1 MAKNIEPKLKKIGD
15 YLKLEE
21 DTVFTI
27 PEYQRA
33 YSWGI
38 DNCDKLWQDINDFV
52 ESESKDRYF
61 FGTII
66 INCQDNDTKYGLI
79 DGQQRTTTFLLLL
92 KALLVR
98 INIAIER
105 TASDED
111 SASLC
116 RGLQERRRRIMGIL
130 YKAETE
136 DISDKPDAAKDA
148 EICRRGIILEN
159 FSINEQY
166 KTELSTILQAT
177 DYASAE
183 ARVIKIKYKQ
193 KDNRY
198 TNFFR
203 NFKFFYGNISEL
215 SDSQLNS
222 IAKSITDNCEVIEIK
237 SWQVEQA
244 ITMFNSLNSD
254 GLPLY
259 DSDIISAK
267 LYAEAEKRGKEKEFA
282 DLWKQLNN
290 CINELESTRIA
301 DINSILMA
309 RFLNAGEYKFFPEVI
324 LAANLTDGT
333 KDFDELTLFHE
344 SLQSGQT
351 WNKSIGNFQFNI
363 SRHASKNVLNQYDRL
378 PRIERIYLAHIKFDE
393 SVCELMR
400 IDGNHRLSAAD
411 DVPIDFTLPFCLLL
425 FRNPS
430 ENDQFTRAIFHN
442 INAKQ
447 IPLKLEE
454 NLKVILESPQ
464 VFSDDTLIR
473 DPSFGWKYYLARKT
487 LQSVDFSYFPA
498 ISSYISQAKCSFF
511 VDLFGFLL
519 KNQSVEENDSA
530 ISKVRTQLVE
540 VERALIESEITATT
554 TNIAVIGALAYYRL
568 TNESKYR
575 GFLSWIK
582 KNNIGNVEKLHIDD
596 VINLYDEIYKYVP
609 KKVFLARWYPAETDA
624 EYKQS
629 VYRIDAIKEVID
641 ELGLQ
646 LTDLGT
652 RDTGTFD
659 IREVMYHDIRE
670 CDIFIA
676 DLTGARHNV
685 MIEVGYALKHIDT
698 GRMVFYFQETDS
710 CKNVPFDVNHF
721 SYDKIE
727 DSVEIKAKTK
737 ARIMKILE
745 QAKNGEI

>member
-61 FGTII
+61 FGTVI

-105 TASDED
+105 TTSDED

-148 EICRRGIILEN
+148 EICHHEIILEN

-183 ARVIKIKYKQ
+183 ARVIKIKYRQ
-193 KDNRY
+193 KDNKY

-203 NFKFFYGNISEL
+203 NFKFFYGKISEL

-301 DINSILMA
+301 DINSILMQYMYYIRTINKETISETGA
-309 RFLNAGEYKFFPEVI
+309 INVTTPGLRRYFTEINKMPITDPIGMCSDMVKLAKVWKKVSEYPQMKVLLKFNENAKLFLASYFFRFDEDNITEEHIEPILECLLRLFSLLELVDVGYSSKYFKTFLFGAEAKLVSKSTTVDEITQDFNEHICSNWDKETIWAALHDYDGNMLVYLNEFLFAKEKGLSFT
-324 LAANLTDGT
+324 LGT
-333 KDFDELTLFHE
+333 KYDIEHIMPY
-344 SLQSGQT
+344 SGNNLQEIRKDAEIDSEEEFYGVV
-351 WNKSIGNFQFNI
+351 NKLGNKILLEEKINRAIGN
-363 SRHASKNVLNQYDRL
+363 
-378 PRIERIYLAHIKFDE
+378 EW
-393 SVCELMR
+393 
-400 IDGNHRLSAAD
+400 
-411 DVPIDFTLPFCLLL
+411 
-425 FRNPS
+425 FRTKVS
-430 ENDQFTRAIFHN
+430 T
-442 INAKQ
+442 
-447 IPLKLEE
+447 KLE
-454 NLKVILESPQ
+454 NKTGYIDS
-464 VFSDDTLIR
+464 
-473 DPSFGWKYYLARKT
+473 KYPIA
-487 LQSVDFSYFPA
+487 
-498 ISSYISQAKCSFF
+498 
-511 VDLFGFLL
+511 
-519 KNQSVEENDSA
+519 
-530 ISKVRTQLVE
+530 
-540 VERALIESEITATT
+540 RAL
-554 TNIAVIGALAYYRL
+554 V
-568 TNESKYR
+568 SKYQ
-575 GFLSWIK
+575 SANKPYWK
-582 KNNIGNVEKLHIDD
+582 KDD
-596 VINLYDEIYKYVP
+596 IMS
-609 KKVFLARWYPAETDA
+609 ATDKA
-624 EYKQS
+624 S
-629 VYRIDAIKEVID
+629 DRIV
-641 ELGLQ
+641 
-646 LTDLGT
+646 
-652 RDTGTFD
+652 RF
-659 IREVMYHDIRE
+659 
-670 CDIFIA
+670 IF
-676 DLTGARHNV
+676 
-685 MIEVGYALKHIDT
+685 
-698 GRMVFYFQETDS
+698 
-710 CKNVPFDVNHF
+710 
-721 SYDKIE
+721 
-727 DSVEIKAKTK
+727 
-737 ARIMKILE
+737 
-745 QAKNGEI
+745 GE

>member
-203 NFKFFYGNISEL
+203 NFKFFYGKISEL

-301 DINSILMA
+301 DINSILMQYMYYIRTVNKETISETGA
-309 RFLNAGEYKFFPEVI
+309 INVTTPGLRRYFTEVNKMPITDPIGMCSDMVKLGKVWKKVSEYPQMKVLLKFNENTKLFLASYFFRFDEDNITEELVEPILECLLRLFSLLELVDVGYSSKYFKTFLFGAEVKLVSKSTTVDAITQDFNEHIRSNWDEETIWAALHDYDGNVLVYLNEFLFAKEKGLSFT
-324 LAANLTDGT
+324 LGT
-333 KDFDELTLFHE
+333 KYDIEHIMPY
-344 SLQSGQT
+344 SGNNLQEIRKDAEIDSEEEFYGVV
-351 WNKSIGNFQFNI
+351 NKLGNKILLEEKINRAIGN
-363 SRHASKNVLNQYDRL
+363 
-378 PRIERIYLAHIKFDE
+378 EW
-393 SVCELMR
+393 
-400 IDGNHRLSAAD
+400 
-411 DVPIDFTLPFCLLL
+411 
-425 FRNPS
+425 FRTKVS
-430 ENDQFTRAIFHN
+430 T
-442 INAKQ
+442 
-447 IPLKLEE
+447 KLE
-454 NLKVILESPQ
+454 NKTGYIDS
-464 VFSDDTLIR
+464 
-473 DPSFGWKYYLARKT
+473 KYPIA
-487 LQSVDFSYFPA
+487 
-498 ISSYISQAKCSFF
+498 
-511 VDLFGFLL
+511 
-519 KNQSVEENDSA
+519 
-530 ISKVRTQLVE
+530 
-540 VERALIESEITATT
+540 RAL
-554 TNIAVIGALAYYRL
+554 V
-568 TNESKYR
+568 SKYQ
-575 GFLSWIK
+575 SANKPYWK
-582 KNNIGNVEKLHIDD
+582 KDD
-596 VINLYDEIYKYVP
+596 IMS
-609 KKVFLARWYPAETDA
+609 ATDKA
-624 EYKQS
+624 S
-629 VYRIDAIKEVID
+629 DRIVS
-641 ELGLQ
+641 
-646 LTDLGT
+646 
-652 RDTGTFD
+652 F
-659 IREVMYHDIRE
+659 
-670 CDIFIA
+670 IF
-676 DLTGARHNV
+676 
-685 MIEVGYALKHIDT
+685 
-698 GRMVFYFQETDS
+698 
-710 CKNVPFDVNHF
+710 
-721 SYDKIE
+721 
-727 DSVEIKAKTK
+727 
-737 ARIMKILE
+737 
-745 QAKNGEI
+745 GE

>member
-203 NFKFFYGNISEL
+203 NFKFFYGKISEL

-301 DINSILMA
+301 DINSILMQYMYYIRTVNKETISETGA
-309 RFLNAGEYKFFPEVI
+309 INVTTPGLRRYFTEVNKMPITDPIGMCSDMVKLVKVWKKVSEYPQMKVLLKFNENTKLFLASYFFRFDENNITEELVEPILECLLRLFSLLELVDVGYSSKYFKTFLFGAEVKLVSKSTTVDAITQDFNEHIRSNWDKETIWAALHDYDGNVLVYLNEFLFAKEKGLSFT
-324 LAANLTDGT
+324 LGT
-333 KDFDELTLFHE
+333 KYDIEHIMPY
-344 SLQSGQT
+344 SGNNLQEIRKDAEIDSEEEFYGVV
-351 WNKSIGNFQFNI
+351 NKLGNKILLEEKINRAIGN
-363 SRHASKNVLNQYDRL
+363 
-378 PRIERIYLAHIKFDE
+378 EW
-393 SVCELMR
+393 
-400 IDGNHRLSAAD
+400 
-411 DVPIDFTLPFCLLL
+411 
-425 FRNPS
+425 FRTKVS
-430 ENDQFTRAIFHN
+430 T
-442 INAKQ
+442 
-447 IPLKLEE
+447 KLE
-454 NLKVILESPQ
+454 NKTGYIDS
-464 VFSDDTLIR
+464 
-473 DPSFGWKYYLARKT
+473 KYPIA
-487 LQSVDFSYFPA
+487 
-498 ISSYISQAKCSFF
+498 
-511 VDLFGFLL
+511 
-519 KNQSVEENDSA
+519 
-530 ISKVRTQLVE
+530 
-540 VERALIESEITATT
+540 RAL
-554 TNIAVIGALAYYRL
+554 V
-568 TNESKYR
+568 SKYQ
-575 GFLSWIK
+575 SANKPYWK
-582 KNNIGNVEKLHIDD
+582 KDDIMSATEKASD
-596 VINLYDEIYKYVP
+596 
-609 KKVFLARWYPAETDA
+609 
-624 EYKQS
+624 
-629 VYRIDAIKEVID
+629 RIVS
-641 ELGLQ
+641 
-646 LTDLGT
+646 
-652 RDTGTFD
+652 F
-659 IREVMYHDIRE
+659 
-670 CDIFIA
+670 IF
-676 DLTGARHNV
+676 
-685 MIEVGYALKHIDT
+685 
-698 GRMVFYFQETDS
+698 
-710 CKNVPFDVNHF
+710 
-721 SYDKIE
+721 
-727 DSVEIKAKTK
+727 
-737 ARIMKILE
+737 
-745 QAKNGEI
+745 GE

>member
-92 KALLVR
+92 KSLLVR

-203 NFKFFYGNISEL
+203 NFKFFYGKISEL

-301 DINSILMA
+301 DINSILMQYMYYIRTVNKETISETGA
-309 RFLNAGEYKFFPEVI
+309 INVTTPGLRRYFTEVNKMPITDPIGMCSDMVKLVKVWKKVSEYPQMKVLLKFSENTKLFLASYFFRFDEDNITEELVEPILECLLRLFSLLELVDVGYSSKYFKTFLFGAEVKLVSKSTTVDAITQDFNEHIRSNWDKETIWAALHDYDGNVLVYLNEFLFAKEKGLSFT
-324 LAANLTDGT
+324 LGT
-333 KDFDELTLFHE
+333 KYDIEHIMPY
-344 SLQSGQT
+344 SGNNLQEIRKDAEIDSEEEFYGVV
-351 WNKSIGNFQFNI
+351 NKLGNKILLEEKINRAIGN
-363 SRHASKNVLNQYDRL
+363 
-378 PRIERIYLAHIKFDE
+378 EW
-393 SVCELMR
+393 
-400 IDGNHRLSAAD
+400 
-411 DVPIDFTLPFCLLL
+411 
-425 FRNPS
+425 FRTKVS
-430 ENDQFTRAIFHN
+430 T
-442 INAKQ
+442 
-447 IPLKLEE
+447 KLE
-454 NLKVILESPQ
+454 NKTGYIDS
-464 VFSDDTLIR
+464 
-473 DPSFGWKYYLARKT
+473 KYPIA
-487 LQSVDFSYFPA
+487 
-498 ISSYISQAKCSFF
+498 
-511 VDLFGFLL
+511 
-519 KNQSVEENDSA
+519 
-530 ISKVRTQLVE
+530 
-540 VERALIESEITATT
+540 RAL
-554 TNIAVIGALAYYRL
+554 V
-568 TNESKYR
+568 SKYQ
-575 GFLSWIK
+575 SANKPYWK
-582 KNNIGNVEKLHIDD
+582 KDD
-596 VINLYDEIYKYVP
+596 IMS
-609 KKVFLARWYPAETDA
+609 ATDKA
-624 EYKQS
+624 S
-629 VYRIDAIKEVID
+629 DRIV
-641 ELGLQ
+641 
-646 LTDLGT
+646 
-652 RDTGTFD
+652 RF
-659 IREVMYHDIRE
+659 
-670 CDIFIA
+670 IF
-676 DLTGARHNV
+676 
-685 MIEVGYALKHIDT
+685 
-698 GRMVFYFQETDS
+698 
-710 CKNVPFDVNHF
+710 
-721 SYDKIE
+721 
-727 DSVEIKAKTK
+727 
-737 ARIMKILE
+737 
-745 QAKNGEI
+745 GE

>member
-166 KTELSTILQAT
+166 KTELSTIIQAT

-203 NFKFFYGNISEL
+203 NFKFFYGKISEL

-301 DINSILMA
+301 DINSILMQYMYYIRTVNKETISETGA
-309 RFLNAGEYKFFPEVI
+309 INVTTPGLRRYFTEINKMPITDPIGMCSDMVKLAKVWKKVSEYPQMKVLLKFNENTKLFLASYFFRFDEDNITEELVEPILECLLRLFSLLELVDVGYSSKYFKTFLFGAEVKLVSKSTTVDAITQDFNEHIRSNWDKETIWAALHDYDGNVLVYLNEFLFAKEKGLSFT
-324 LAANLTDGT
+324 LGT
-333 KDFDELTLFHE
+333 KYDIEHIMPY
-344 SLQSGQT
+344 SGNNLQEIRKDAEIDSEEEFYGVV
-351 WNKSIGNFQFNI
+351 NKLGNKILLEEKINRAIGN
-363 SRHASKNVLNQYDRL
+363 
-378 PRIERIYLAHIKFDE
+378 EW
-393 SVCELMR
+393 
-400 IDGNHRLSAAD
+400 
-411 DVPIDFTLPFCLLL
+411 
-425 FRNPS
+425 FRTKVS
-430 ENDQFTRAIFHN
+430 T
-442 INAKQ
+442 
-447 IPLKLEE
+447 KLE
-454 NLKVILESPQ
+454 NKTGYIDS
-464 VFSDDTLIR
+464 
-473 DPSFGWKYYLARKT
+473 KYPIA
-487 LQSVDFSYFPA
+487 
-498 ISSYISQAKCSFF
+498 
-511 VDLFGFLL
+511 
-519 KNQSVEENDSA
+519 
-530 ISKVRTQLVE
+530 
-540 VERALIESEITATT
+540 RAL
-554 TNIAVIGALAYYRL
+554 V
-568 TNESKYR
+568 SKYQ
-575 GFLSWIK
+575 SANNPYWK
-582 KNNIGNVEKLHIDD
+582 KDD
-596 VINLYDEIYKYVP
+596 IMST
-609 KKVFLARWYPAETDA
+609 TDKA
-624 EYKQS
+624 S
-629 VYRIDAIKEVID
+629 DRIV
-641 ELGLQ
+641 
-646 LTDLGT
+646 
-652 RDTGTFD
+652 RF
-659 IREVMYHDIRE
+659 
-670 CDIFIA
+670 IF
-676 DLTGARHNV
+676 
-685 MIEVGYALKHIDT
+685 
-698 GRMVFYFQETDS
+698 
-710 CKNVPFDVNHF
+710 
-721 SYDKIE
+721 
-727 DSVEIKAKTK
+727 
-737 ARIMKILE
+737 
-745 QAKNGEI
+745 GE

>member
-130 YKAETE
+130 CKAETE

-203 NFKFFYGNISEL
+203 NFKFFYGKISEL

-301 DINSILMA
+301 DINSILMQYMYYIRTINKETISETGA
-309 RFLNAGEYKFFPEVI
+309 INVTTPGLRRYFTEVNKMPITDPIGMCSDMVKLVKVWKKVSEYPQMKVLLKFNENTKLFLASYFFRFDEDNITEELVEPILECLLRLFSLLELVDVGYSSKYFKTFLFGAEVKLVSKSTTVDAITQDFNEHIRSNWDKETIWAALHDYDGNVLVYLNEFLFAKEKGLSFT
-324 LAANLTDGT
+324 LGT
-333 KDFDELTLFHE
+333 KYDIEHIMPY
-344 SLQSGQT
+344 SGNNLQEIRKDAEIDSEEEFYGVV
-351 WNKSIGNFQFNI
+351 NKLGNKILLEEKINRAIGN
-363 SRHASKNVLNQYDRL
+363 
-378 PRIERIYLAHIKFDE
+378 EW
-393 SVCELMR
+393 
-400 IDGNHRLSAAD
+400 
-411 DVPIDFTLPFCLLL
+411 
-425 FRNPS
+425 FRTKVS
-430 ENDQFTRAIFHN
+430 T
-442 INAKQ
+442 
-447 IPLKLEE
+447 KLE
-454 NLKVILESPQ
+454 NKTGYIDS
-464 VFSDDTLIR
+464 
-473 DPSFGWKYYLARKT
+473 KYPIA
-487 LQSVDFSYFPA
+487 
-498 ISSYISQAKCSFF
+498 
-511 VDLFGFLL
+511 
-519 KNQSVEENDSA
+519 
-530 ISKVRTQLVE
+530 
-540 VERALIESEITATT
+540 RAL
-554 TNIAVIGALAYYRL
+554 V
-568 TNESKYR
+568 SKYQ
-575 GFLSWIK
+575 SANKPYWK
-582 KNNIGNVEKLHIDD
+582 KDD
-596 VINLYDEIYKYVP
+596 IMS
-609 KKVFLARWYPAETDA
+609 ATDKA
-624 EYKQS
+624 S
-629 VYRIDAIKEVID
+629 DRIVS
-641 ELGLQ
+641 
-646 LTDLGT
+646 
-652 RDTGTFD
+652 F
-659 IREVMYHDIRE
+659 
-670 CDIFIA
+670 IF
-676 DLTGARHNV
+676 
-685 MIEVGYALKHIDT
+685 
-698 GRMVFYFQETDS
+698 
-710 CKNVPFDVNHF
+710 
-721 SYDKIE
+721 
-727 DSVEIKAKTK
+727 
-737 ARIMKILE
+737 
-745 QAKNGEI
+745 GE

>member
-203 NFKFFYGNISEL
+203 NFKFFYGKISEL

-301 DINSILMA
+301 DINSILMQYMYYIRTVNKETISETGA
-309 RFLNAGEYKFFPEVI
+309 INVTTPGLRRYFTEVNKMPITDPIGMCSDMVKLVKVWKKVSEYPQMKVLLKFNENTKLFLASYFFRFDEDNITEELVEPILECLLRLFSLLELVDVGYSSKYFKTFLFGAEVKLVSKSTTVDAITQDFNEHIRSNWDKETIWSALHDYDGNVLVYLNEFLFAKEKGLSFT
-324 LAANLTDGT
+324 LGT
-333 KDFDELTLFHE
+333 KYDIEHIMPY
-344 SLQSGQT
+344 SGNNLQEIRKDAEIDSEEEFYGVV
-351 WNKSIGNFQFNI
+351 NKLGNKILLEEKINRAIGN
-363 SRHASKNVLNQYDRL
+363 
-378 PRIERIYLAHIKFDE
+378 EW
-393 SVCELMR
+393 
-400 IDGNHRLSAAD
+400 
-411 DVPIDFTLPFCLLL
+411 
-425 FRNPS
+425 FRTKVS
-430 ENDQFTRAIFHN
+430 T
-442 INAKQ
+442 
-447 IPLKLEE
+447 KLE
-454 NLKVILESPQ
+454 NKTGYIDS
-464 VFSDDTLIR
+464 
-473 DPSFGWKYYLARKT
+473 KYPIA
-487 LQSVDFSYFPA
+487 
-498 ISSYISQAKCSFF
+498 
-511 VDLFGFLL
+511 
-519 KNQSVEENDSA
+519 
-530 ISKVRTQLVE
+530 
-540 VERALIESEITATT
+540 RAL
-554 TNIAVIGALAYYRL
+554 V
-568 TNESKYR
+568 SKYQ
-575 GFLSWIK
+575 SANKPYWK
-582 KNNIGNVEKLHIDD
+582 KDD
-596 VINLYDEIYKYVP
+596 IMS
-609 KKVFLARWYPAETDA
+609 ATDKA
-624 EYKQS
+624 S
-629 VYRIDAIKEVID
+629 DRIV
-641 ELGLQ
+641 
-646 LTDLGT
+646 
-652 RDTGTFD
+652 RF
-659 IREVMYHDIRE
+659 
-670 CDIFIA
+670 IF
-676 DLTGARHNV
+676 
-685 MIEVGYALKHIDT
+685 
-698 GRMVFYFQETDS
+698 
-710 CKNVPFDVNHF
+710 
-721 SYDKIE
+721 
-727 DSVEIKAKTK
+727 
-737 ARIMKILE
+737 
-745 QAKNGEI
+745 GE

>member
-105 TASDED
+105 TASDGD

-203 NFKFFYGNISEL
+203 NFKFFYGKISEL

-301 DINSILMA
+301 DINSILMQYMYYIRTVNKETISETGA
-309 RFLNAGEYKFFPEVI
+309 INVTTPGLRRYFTEINKMPITDPIGMCSDMVKLAKVWKKVSEYPQMKVLLKFNENTKLFLASYFFRFDEDNITEELVEPILECLLRLFSLLELVDVGYSSKYFKTFLFGAEVKLVSKSTTVDAITQDFNEHIRSNWDKETIWAALHDYDGNVLVYLNEFLFAKEKGLCFT
-324 LAANLTDGT
+324 LGT
-333 KDFDELTLFHE
+333 KYDIEHIMPY
-344 SLQSGQT
+344 SGNNLQEIKKDAEIDSEEEFYGVV
-351 WNKSIGNFQFNI
+351 NKLGNKILLEEKINRAIGN
-363 SRHASKNVLNQYDRL
+363 
-378 PRIERIYLAHIKFDE
+378 EW
-393 SVCELMR
+393 
-400 IDGNHRLSAAD
+400 
-411 DVPIDFTLPFCLLL
+411 
-425 FRNPS
+425 FRTKVS
-430 ENDQFTRAIFHN
+430 T
-442 INAKQ
+442 
-447 IPLKLEE
+447 KLE
-454 NLKVILESPQ
+454 NKTGYIDS
-464 VFSDDTLIR
+464 
-473 DPSFGWKYYLARKT
+473 KYPIARALVSKY
-487 LQSVDFSYFPA
+487 QSVNKPYWKKDDIMSATDKASDRIVRF
-498 ISSYISQAKCSFF
+498 I
-511 VDLFGFLL
+511 FG
-519 KNQSVEENDSA
+519 E
-530 ISKVRTQLVE
+530 
-540 VERALIESEITATT
+540 
-554 TNIAVIGALAYYRL
+554 
-568 TNESKYR
+568 
-575 GFLSWIK
+575 
-582 KNNIGNVEKLHIDD
+582 
-596 VINLYDEIYKYVP
+596 
-609 KKVFLARWYPAETDA
+609 
-624 EYKQS
+624 
-629 VYRIDAIKEVID
+629 
-641 ELGLQ
+641 
-646 LTDLGT
+646 
-652 RDTGTFD
+652 
-659 IREVMYHDIRE
+659 
-670 CDIFIA
+670 
-676 DLTGARHNV
+676 
-685 MIEVGYALKHIDT
+685 
-698 GRMVFYFQETDS
+698 
-710 CKNVPFDVNHF
+710 
-721 SYDKIE
+721 
-727 DSVEIKAKTK
+727 
-737 ARIMKILE
+737 
-745 QAKNGEI
+745 

>member
-66 INCQDNDTKYGLI
+66 INCHDNDTKYGLI

-203 NFKFFYGNISEL
+203 NFKFFYGKISEL

-301 DINSILMA
+301 DINSILMQYMYYIRTVNKETISETGA
-309 RFLNAGEYKFFPEVI
+309 INVTTPGLRRYFTEVNKMPITDPIGMCSDMVKLVKVWKKVSEYPQIKVLLKFNENTKLFLASYFFRFDEDNITEELVEPILECLLRLFSLLELVDVGYSSKYFKTFLFGAEVKLVSKSTTVDAITQDFNEHIRSNWDKETIWAALHDYDGNVLVYLNEFLFAKEKGLSFT
-324 LAANLTDGT
+324 LGT
-333 KDFDELTLFHE
+333 KYDIEHIMPY
-344 SLQSGQT
+344 SGNNLQEIRKDAEIDSEEEFYGVV
-351 WNKSIGNFQFNI
+351 NKLGNKILLEEKINRAIGN
-363 SRHASKNVLNQYDRL
+363 
-378 PRIERIYLAHIKFDE
+378 EW
-393 SVCELMR
+393 
-400 IDGNHRLSAAD
+400 
-411 DVPIDFTLPFCLLL
+411 
-425 FRNPS
+425 FRTKVS
-430 ENDQFTRAIFHN
+430 T
-442 INAKQ
+442 
-447 IPLKLEE
+447 KLE
-454 NLKVILESPQ
+454 NKTGYIDS
-464 VFSDDTLIR
+464 
-473 DPSFGWKYYLARKT
+473 KYPIA
-487 LQSVDFSYFPA
+487 
-498 ISSYISQAKCSFF
+498 
-511 VDLFGFLL
+511 
-519 KNQSVEENDSA
+519 
-530 ISKVRTQLVE
+530 
-540 VERALIESEITATT
+540 RAL
-554 TNIAVIGALAYYRL
+554 V
-568 TNESKYR
+568 SKYQ
-575 GFLSWIK
+575 SANKPYWK
-582 KNNIGNVEKLHIDD
+582 KDD
-596 VINLYDEIYKYVP
+596 IMS
-609 KKVFLARWYPAETDA
+609 ATDKA
-624 EYKQS
+624 S
-629 VYRIDAIKEVID
+629 DRIVS
-641 ELGLQ
+641 
-646 LTDLGT
+646 
-652 RDTGTFD
+652 F
-659 IREVMYHDIRE
+659 
-670 CDIFIA
+670 IF
-676 DLTGARHNV
+676 
-685 MIEVGYALKHIDT
+685 
-698 GRMVFYFQETDS
+698 
-710 CKNVPFDVNHF
+710 
-721 SYDKIE
+721 
-727 DSVEIKAKTK
+727 
-737 ARIMKILE
+737 
-745 QAKNGEI
+745 GE

>member
-203 NFKFFYGNISEL
+203 NFKFFYGKISEL

-301 DINSILMA
+301 DINSILMQYMYYIRTVNKETISETGA
-309 RFLNAGEYKFFPEVI
+309 INVTTPGLRRYFTEINKMPITDPIGMCSDMVKLVKVWKKVSEYPQMKVLLKFNENTKLFLASYFFRFDEDNITEELVEPILECLLRLFSLLELVDVGYSSKYFKTFLFGAEVKLVSKSTTVDAITQDFNEHIRSNWDKETIWAALHDYDGNVLVYLNEFLFAKEKGLSFT
-324 LAANLTDGT
+324 LGT
-333 KDFDELTLFHE
+333 KYDIEHIMPY
-344 SLQSGQT
+344 SGNNLQEIRKDAEIDSEEEFYGVV
-351 WNKSIGNFQFNI
+351 NKLGNKILLEEKINRAIGN
-363 SRHASKNVLNQYDRL
+363 
-378 PRIERIYLAHIKFDE
+378 EW
-393 SVCELMR
+393 
-400 IDGNHRLSAAD
+400 
-411 DVPIDFTLPFCLLL
+411 
-425 FRNPS
+425 FRTKVS
-430 ENDQFTRAIFHN
+430 T
-442 INAKQ
+442 
-447 IPLKLEE
+447 KLE
-454 NLKVILESPQ
+454 NKTGYIDS
-464 VFSDDTLIR
+464 
-473 DPSFGWKYYLARKT
+473 KYPIA
-487 LQSVDFSYFPA
+487 
-498 ISSYISQAKCSFF
+498 
-511 VDLFGFLL
+511 
-519 KNQSVEENDSA
+519 
-530 ISKVRTQLVE
+530 
-540 VERALIESEITATT
+540 RAL
-554 TNIAVIGALAYYRL
+554 V
-568 TNESKYR
+568 SKYQ
-575 GFLSWIK
+575 SANNPYWK
-582 KNNIGNVEKLHIDD
+582 KDD
-596 VINLYDEIYKYVP
+596 IMST
-609 KKVFLARWYPAETDA
+609 TDKA
-624 EYKQS
+624 S
-629 VYRIDAIKEVID
+629 DRIV
-641 ELGLQ
+641 
-646 LTDLGT
+646 
-652 RDTGTFD
+652 RF
-659 IREVMYHDIRE
+659 
-670 CDIFIA
+670 IF
-676 DLTGARHNV
+676 
-685 MIEVGYALKHIDT
+685 
-698 GRMVFYFQETDS
+698 
-710 CKNVPFDVNHF
+710 
-721 SYDKIE
+721 
-727 DSVEIKAKTK
+727 
-737 ARIMKILE
+737 
-745 QAKNGEI
+745 GE

>member
-203 NFKFFYGNISEL
+203 NFKFFYGKISEL

-301 DINSILMA
+301 DINSILMQYMYYIRTVNKETISETGA
-309 RFLNAGEYKFFPEVI
+309 INVTTPGLRRYFTEVNKMPITDPIGMCSDMVKLVKVWKNVSEYPQMKVLLEFNENTKLFLASYFFRFDEDNITEELVEPILECLLRLFSLLELVDVGYSSKYFKTFLFGAEVKLVSKSTTVDAITQDFNEHIRSNWDKETIWAALHDYDGNVLVYLNEFLFAKEKGLSFT
-324 LAANLTDGT
+324 LGT
-333 KDFDELTLFHE
+333 KYDIEHIMPY
-344 SLQSGQT
+344 SGNNLQEIRKDAEIDSEEEFYGVV
-351 WNKSIGNFQFNI
+351 NKLGNKILLEEKINRAIGN
-363 SRHASKNVLNQYDRL
+363 
-378 PRIERIYLAHIKFDE
+378 EW
-393 SVCELMR
+393 
-400 IDGNHRLSAAD
+400 
-411 DVPIDFTLPFCLLL
+411 
-425 FRNPS
+425 FRTKVS
-430 ENDQFTRAIFHN
+430 T
-442 INAKQ
+442 
-447 IPLKLEE
+447 KLE
-454 NLKVILESPQ
+454 NKTGYIDS
-464 VFSDDTLIR
+464 
-473 DPSFGWKYYLARKT
+473 KYPIA
-487 LQSVDFSYFPA
+487 
-498 ISSYISQAKCSFF
+498 
-511 VDLFGFLL
+511 
-519 KNQSVEENDSA
+519 
-530 ISKVRTQLVE
+530 
-540 VERALIESEITATT
+540 RAL
-554 TNIAVIGALAYYRL
+554 V
-568 TNESKYR
+568 SKYQ
-575 GFLSWIK
+575 SANKPYWK
-582 KNNIGNVEKLHIDD
+582 KDD
-596 VINLYDEIYKYVP
+596 IMS
-609 KKVFLARWYPAETDA
+609 ATDKA
-624 EYKQS
+624 S
-629 VYRIDAIKEVID
+629 DRIVS
-641 ELGLQ
+641 
-646 LTDLGT
+646 
-652 RDTGTFD
+652 F
-659 IREVMYHDIRE
+659 
-670 CDIFIA
+670 IF
-676 DLTGARHNV
+676 
-685 MIEVGYALKHIDT
+685 
-698 GRMVFYFQETDS
+698 
-710 CKNVPFDVNHF
+710 
-721 SYDKIE
+721 
-727 DSVEIKAKTK
+727 
-737 ARIMKILE
+737 
-745 QAKNGEI
+745 GE

>member
-203 NFKFFYGNISEL
+203 NFKFFYGKISEL

-301 DINSILMA
+301 DINSILMQYMYYIRTVNKETISETGA
-309 RFLNAGEYKFFPEVI
+309 INVTTPGLRRYFTEINKMPITDPIGMCSDMVKLAKVWKKVSEYPQMKVLLKFNENTKLFLASYFFRFDEDNITEELVEPILECLLRLFSLLELVDVGYSSKYFKTFLFGVEVKLVSKSTTVDAITQDFNEHIRSNWDKETIWAALHDYDGNVLVYLNEFLFAKEKGLSFT
-324 LAANLTDGT
+324 LGT
-333 KDFDELTLFHE
+333 KYDIEHIMPY
-344 SLQSGQT
+344 SGNNLQEIRKDAEIDSEEEFYGVV
-351 WNKSIGNFQFNI
+351 NKLGNKILLEEKINRAIGN
-363 SRHASKNVLNQYDRL
+363 
-378 PRIERIYLAHIKFDE
+378 EW
-393 SVCELMR
+393 
-400 IDGNHRLSAAD
+400 
-411 DVPIDFTLPFCLLL
+411 
-425 FRNPS
+425 FRTKVS
-430 ENDQFTRAIFHN
+430 T
-442 INAKQ
+442 
-447 IPLKLEE
+447 KLE
-454 NLKVILESPQ
+454 NKTGYIDS
-464 VFSDDTLIR
+464 
-473 DPSFGWKYYLARKT
+473 KYPIA
-487 LQSVDFSYFPA
+487 
-498 ISSYISQAKCSFF
+498 
-511 VDLFGFLL
+511 
-519 KNQSVEENDSA
+519 
-530 ISKVRTQLVE
+530 
-540 VERALIESEITATT
+540 RAL
-554 TNIAVIGALAYYRL
+554 V
-568 TNESKYR
+568 SKYQ
-575 GFLSWIK
+575 SANKPYWK
-582 KNNIGNVEKLHIDD
+582 KDD
-596 VINLYDEIYKYVP
+596 IMS
-609 KKVFLARWYPAETDA
+609 ATDKA
-624 EYKQS
+624 S
-629 VYRIDAIKEVID
+629 DRTVR
-641 ELGLQ
+641 
-646 LTDLGT
+646 
-652 RDTGTFD
+652 F
-659 IREVMYHDIRE
+659 
-670 CDIFIA
+670 IF
-676 DLTGARHNV
+676 
-685 MIEVGYALKHIDT
+685 
-698 GRMVFYFQETDS
+698 
-710 CKNVPFDVNHF
+710 
-721 SYDKIE
+721 
-727 DSVEIKAKTK
+727 
-737 ARIMKILE
+737 
-745 QAKNGEI
+745 GE

>member
-66 INCQDNDTKYGLI
+66 INCQDDDTKYGLI

-136 DISDKPDAAKDA
+136 DIADKPDAAKDA
-148 EICRRGIILEN
+148 EICHREIILEN

-203 NFKFFYGNISEL
+203 NFKFFYGKISEL

-267 LYAEAEKRGKEKEFA
+267 LYAEAEKIGKEKEFA

-301 DINSILMA
+301 DINSILMQYMYYIRTINKETISETGA
-309 RFLNAGEYKFFPEVI
+309 VNVTTPGLRRYFTEINKMPITDPICMCSDMVKLAKVWKKVSEYPQMKVLLKFNENTKLFLASYFFRFDEDNITEELVEPILECLLRLFSLLELVDVGYSSKYFKTFLFGVEVKLVSSSTTVDEITQDFNEHIRSNWDKETIWAALHDYDGNVLVYLNEFLFAKEKGLSFI
-324 LAANLTDGT
+324 LGT
-333 KDFDELTLFHE
+333 KYDIEHIMPY
-344 SLQSGQT
+344 SGSNLQEIRKDAKIDSEEEFYSVV
-351 WNKSIGNFQFNI
+351 NKLGNKILLEEKINRAIGN
-363 SRHASKNVLNQYDRL
+363 
-378 PRIERIYLAHIKFDE
+378 EW
-393 SVCELMR
+393 
-400 IDGNHRLSAAD
+400 
-411 DVPIDFTLPFCLLL
+411 
-425 FRNPS
+425 FRTKVS
-430 ENDQFTRAIFHN
+430 T
-442 INAKQ
+442 
-447 IPLKLEE
+447 KLE
-454 NLKVILESPQ
+454 NKTGYIDS
-464 VFSDDTLIR
+464 
-473 DPSFGWKYYLARKT
+473 KYPIA
-487 LQSVDFSYFPA
+487 
-498 ISSYISQAKCSFF
+498 
-511 VDLFGFLL
+511 
-519 KNQSVEENDSA
+519 
-530 ISKVRTQLVE
+530 
-540 VERALIESEITATT
+540 RAL
-554 TNIAVIGALAYYRL
+554 V
-568 TNESKYR
+568 SKYQ
-575 GFLSWIK
+575 SANKPYWK
-582 KNNIGNVEKLHIDD
+582 KDD
-596 VINLYDEIYKYVP
+596 IMS
-609 KKVFLARWYPAETDA
+609 ATDKA
-624 EYKQS
+624 S
-629 VYRIDAIKEVID
+629 DRIV
-641 ELGLQ
+641 
-646 LTDLGT
+646 
-652 RDTGTFD
+652 RF
-659 IREVMYHDIRE
+659 
-670 CDIFIA
+670 IF
-676 DLTGARHNV
+676 
-685 MIEVGYALKHIDT
+685 
-698 GRMVFYFQETDS
+698 
-710 CKNVPFDVNHF
+710 
-721 SYDKIE
+721 
-727 DSVEIKAKTK
+727 
-737 ARIMKILE
+737 
-745 QAKNGEI
+745 GE